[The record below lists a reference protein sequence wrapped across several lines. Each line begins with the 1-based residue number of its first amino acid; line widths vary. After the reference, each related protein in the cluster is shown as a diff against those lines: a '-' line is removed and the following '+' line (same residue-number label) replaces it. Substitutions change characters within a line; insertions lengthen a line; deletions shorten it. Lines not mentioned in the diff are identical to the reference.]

1 MQWKNSWP
9 RPRHGWLSSREM
21 IRTSRKQKV
30 VVSKNEPD
38 YGESVP
44 QEIVHYEIAP
54 QKKGTI
60 ERLQETVIDNTVNRY
75 EIEDR
80 RQIAAIREFMERNTD
95 ISYVEYE
102 SNPVLRMDLVIT
114 RRGLIFKREEAS
126 ISATLTPN
134 RRFRA
139 QR

>member
-1 MQWKNSWP
+1 M
-9 RPRHGWLSSREM
+9 SRT
-21 IRTSRKQKV
+21 RRLV
-30 VVSKNEPD
+30 VTHDEPEYFDGSKS
-38 YGESVP
+38 G
-44 QEIVHYEIAP
+44 IVRYEIANP

-60 ERLQETVIDNTVNRY
+60 ERLQETVIEKTVNQY
-75 EIEDR
+75 ELEDR
-80 RQIAAIREFMERNTD
+80 RQISAIREFMERNPD

>member
-1 MQWKNSWP
+1 M
-9 RPRHGWLSSREM
+9 
-21 IRTSRKQKV
+21 SRKQRV
-30 VVSKNEPD
+30 IVSNNETD
-38 YGESVP
+38 YGENVP
-44 QEIVHYEIAP
+44 QEIVHYEIANP

-60 ERLQETVIDNTVNRY
+60 ERLQETIIENTVNQY

-80 RQIAAIREFMERNTD
+80 RQIAAIRDFMERNPD

-114 RRGLIFKREEAS
+114 KRGLIFKREEAS

>member
-1 MQWKNSWP
+1 MNKV
-9 RPRHGWLSSREM
+9 R
-21 IRTSRKQKV
+21 RTV
-30 VVSKNEPD
+30 VNEPE
-38 YGESVP
+38 YSGEGQP
-44 QEIVHYEIAP
+44 EIIQYEIAP

-60 ERLQETVIDNTVNRY
+60 ERLQETVIDNTVNQY
-75 EIEDR
+75 ELEDR
-80 RQIAAIREFMERNTD
+80 RQIAAIREFMERNPD

-102 SNPVLRMDLVIT
+102 SNPVLRIDLVIT

>member
-1 MQWKNSWP
+1 M
-9 RPRHGWLSSREM
+9 SRM
-21 IRTSRKQKV
+21 ARQYVKGS
-30 VVSKNEPD
+30 EPE
-38 YGESVP
+38 YFEGSQP
-44 QEIVHYEIAP
+44 EIVRYEIAKP
-54 QKKGTI
+54 ERKGTL

-75 EIEDR
+75 ELEDR
-80 RQIAAIREFMERNTD
+80 RQIAAIREFMERNPD